1 MISKFVVKRD
11 YHNARLDRWF
21 KHNVS
26 DLPQSFL
33 EKLIRKNKIKVNKK
47 KTKTKYR
54 VQFND
59 IIEVFNFDKI
69 ERKNKTEIKKYKPS
83 EKEKKV
89 YGNFIIEN
97 NDNFVVINKPA
108 GIPVQSGTKSF
119 KNIIDILK
127 NTEYFNN
134 SKPYIVHR
142 LDKETSGVMLI
153 AKNREYAQLFTSLF
167 RIRKIH
173 KLYIAVTHG
182 TVNSKLQI
190 MKDDLVLYEKNR
202 KIIQKAISYIKVLK
216 SNNKYSFV
224 ELKPITGRKHQL
236 RKQLFNIGH
245 PVVGDDKYSF
255 KNEKKNKNLLLHA
268 YKIKFMINK
277 IKYNFKANY
286 SLQLENFIKKNIKS

>member
-54 VQFND
+54 VQLND

-69 ERKNKTEIKKYKPS
+69 KHKNKTEIKKYRPS

-134 SKPYIVHR
+134 LKPYIVHR

-173 KLYIAVTHG
+173 KIYLAITHG

-190 MKDDLVLYEKNR
+190 MKDDLVLYEKSR

-255 KNEKKNKNLLLHA
+255 KNEKKNNNLLLHA

-286 SLQLENFIKKNIKS
+286 SLQFENFVKKNIKS

>member
-11 YHNARLDRWF
+11 YHNTRFDRWF

-54 VQFND
+54 VQLND

-69 ERKNKTEIKKYKPS
+69 KHKNKTEIKKYKPS

>member
-11 YHNARLDRWF
+11 YHNTRFDRWF

-54 VQFND
+54 VQLND

-69 ERKNKTEIKKYKPS
+69 KHKNKTEIKKYKPS

-182 TVNSKLQI
+182 AVNSKLQI

-286 SLQLENFIKKNIKS
+286 SLQLENFVKKNIKS

>member
-1 MISKFVVKRD
+1 MISKFIVNQD
-11 YHNARLDRWF
+11 YHNTRFDRWF

-26 DLPQSFL
+26 DLPQSL
-33 EKLIRKNKIKVNKK
+33 IEKLIRKNKIKVNKK

-69 ERKNKTEIKKYKPS
+69 KHKNKIEIKKYKPS
-83 EKEKKV
+83 EKEKRT

-286 SLQLENFIKKNIKS
+286 SLQLENFVKKNIKS